1 MTAEYILPP
10 GAFCSLLEMDPLISV
25 FYSRSHK
32 CYLVKPLT
40 EEDQFTIMMCGG
52 TEMAGRINVED
63 LLGCM
68 AIWKNIDAMQEKEV
82 NKAIVAA
89 NKIRVKA
96 NRKTIGTL

>member
-1 MTAEYILPP
+1 
-10 GAFCSLLEMDPLISV
+10 
-25 FYSRSHK
+25 
-32 CYLVKPLT
+32 
-40 EEDQFTIMMCGG
+40 
-52 TEMAGRINVED
+52 MAGRINVED